1 MNKQRADDTLLYC
14 TLRFFVVLALSLLS
28 ITSLRAEIIFSAPP
42 RESPDQGQETYG
54 ELVKF
59 LSGIL
64 GETVVYEH
72 PGGWPQYTNNMRN
85 GRYDIVFDAPHFGAW
100 RIRNISHIPVARL
113 PGSLKFAVVVK
124 RQLTAVRNVRDLLS
138 VKVCTLASPNLG
150 TITFYNL
157 FSSPIYQPRIHEVKD
172 GFKGV
177 FKALKEDKC
186 DAAVL
191 RDSFYRKLNINEQK
205 QLSVIVVTK
214 PIPNQTIT
222 ISHRLSPKK
231 DIIAQHLVSAEGNK
245 AATLLLK
252 RFGNANDNLLA
263 IKNKEF
269 DQFEDLLTGVIW
281 GW

>member
-1 MNKQRADDTLLYC
+1 MIKRADNSLRYC
-14 TLRFFVVLALSLLS
+14 TLRFFYVLILSFLS
-28 ITSLRAEIIFSAPP
+28 IASLRAEIIFSAPP
-42 RESPDQGQETYG
+42 RESPDQGLKTYG
-54 ELVKF
+54 ELVTF
-59 LSGIL
+59 LSSVL

-113 PGSLKFAVVVK
+113 PGNLEFAVVVK
-124 RQLTAVRNVRDLLS
+124 RELTAVRTVRDLLS

-157 FSSPIYQPRIHEVKD
+157 FSSPIYHPRIYEVKG

-177 FKALKEDKC
+177 YKALKEGKC

-191 RDSFYRKLNINEQK
+191 RDSFYRKLNLDEQK
-205 QLSVIVVTK
+205 QLAVVVTTK

-231 DIIAQHLVSAEGNK
+231 DLIAKQLVSTEGNQ
-245 AATLLLK
+245 AAAKLLK
-252 RFGNANDNLLA
+252 RFGGPNDSLLS